1 MPRNHCRVPL
11 EQQSSVSAAS
21 QTTPAPASD
30 AHENTREVAP
40 MPSIRAL
47 AARAKHRGRGRPRIY
62 PRKTSSVHSLHPHFA
77 PAEPGSGDHDDALT
91 AAALPPAVSNQTSIT
106 AASQHE
112 VTQSA
117 DTFGAGA
124 VASAELPLPLPLS
137 PQGVPFSSSRITSA
151 SSLATAIPADAAQ
164 GGEET
169 ATFSSRPPLHS
180 STRSKAAVPTGV
192 AADEADRATLGAQPL
207 LPSMAACM
215 AACFG
220 WRLKRCSVSEEAQ
233 ITFVLQ
239 HRAIPVVRVTIE
251 SAGGAFAQACGAS
264 NETDAGAVRVNGTP
278 MSLPQCAA
286 YLQELTHA
294 LFTLSDTTRSAPL
307 KDRAPAA
314 EEGDSKGE
322 EDGNSV
328 SSPTVQAPPLLSPS
342 EQAKATERRAR
353 KRARSRSPLRHT
365 DSTASVSRTT
375 ELLSCATVPSLT
387 EGPAGPGGDGE
398 EASKKVSQPH
408 PPPLNSSDVTLSPA
422 PPTRPPPVSLAA
434 ADVKVEAESSLL
446 ATTPTRTS
454 EQENDVDTQ
463 PLSALSTLVA
473 TMEAG
478 ESSTPLPRAPPA
490 PRTNTGKPSVA
501 SRRAVSLADKG
512 EHHAPLA
519 SLTPPHAGLRTAT
532 FTMPLAFHHT
542 SASPLAAGAAPEEFD
557 VTSCNTGSN
566 GGHQSV
572 WCDSAGWS
580 TDSSQLWLAHTH
592 AASRA
597 FQCMPVPRCRV
608 PATTKVTQPLG
619 GEGAEGHGTST
630 ATPASSTVPLM
641 DSAAAAALA
650 GVQAL
655 QASEEEQRRYEGV
668 GADAGEGGS
677 DLGPSC
683 GRTALDVGQVG
694 HGAERQQTRSFPA
707 CPPRALLPVSGR
719 AVVEAQHRITDS
731 EEERGGEEG
740 AHGPRYVACAGG
752 IPSADRIV
760 IDHTYSTR
768 GSYVM
773 ASPVTTEGTTATPC
787 RLLALQRNP
796 QEDLHYHVYKRFMP
810 ADMRLAME
818 AEETL
823 TVGAG
828 DMAPLHGASAELSPA
843 YKLPPRAPAATTMID
858 ASGGDPFTDMDYVLR
873 HRPSIRR
880 IPMPDRVTQ
889 ARHVMLLSN
898 DAPVLNRCAKEEAH
912 LKHRLAQS
920 TAAFALTVQ
929 KSHAAAAREERSR
942 ESRLQAQFTA
952 LLSGTP
958 GVVMPPFVTPSPT
971 EGFTN
976 ASERASGYAATGAN
990 NRSVPDHTT
999 CTDATLLS
1007 SLGLKSSSTVAADGS
1022 ATPAASLP
1030 CALGFPEA
1038 YESSGFKSAIH
1049 WASVAHDETFLTAYG
1064 PRRIR
1069 KEAQTRAIAGA
1080 GGSPAARE
1088 AMPHRLMTSV
1098 ACYLLNQVLCA
1109 DAAVSELWRE
1119 KLRQPIFDAIFSSQ
1133 SIAMGHERSGAQRSG
1148 SLGDAAVTNAIVHRT
1163 LGPASSLLSG
1173 TATHSDPTMSFPPRT
1188 NEYATRHDFASLR
1201 LWTEEVTLEH
1211 LEKTSVCQRVRN
1223 LQNAMARRQIAVH
1236 LFQRRAHQAELQAVF
1251 TVWRTYT
1258 QQRRASRSALERYL
1272 VKRNHRHVVETVFL
1286 RWRRFSLRS
1295 KVEAVQRRLL
1305 NIAADRDCAAR
1316 KHATALH
1323 GLQDQLA
1330 SERRQ
1335 HVQETFERDTL
1346 HAQMLESHAV
1356 EIEALQLMLQMER
1369 LKTAQSG
1376 KWAMRWERVAKT
1388 FRPAKPCPAVPRPIW
1403 TLARTLLSAEEELA
1417 ATILK
1422 RSRDER
1428 VLLQIPYSMILQ
1440 ARRRLEQLLLA
1451 WVNVIMEAS
1460 PQASTWVTVEAFTQG
1475 RSSHPRGIL
1484 LSHKQPSS
1492 RKAAARR
1499 SGATAGAV
1507 AAGKDDSTC
1516 EFSIY
1521 TLMCLVRELRR
1532 CYAKAGLIEEAED
1545 WGTSDGVSVADCYQE
1560 LTHLFAAQSCGGLYP
1575 PLLVH
1580 CPTSPFWFTPEG
1592 VFGGPVSHL
1601 EGSKR
1606 QKREQH
1612 TTFTWLLASLLVGHI
1627 QIMRMLPLAD
1637 MGVPPGRLPMK
1648 GAATL
1653 RCKHE
1658 AEVTKLARISFPR
1671 RCGAPPA
1678 GSTAAPRGTSVV
1690 ASSTL
1695 LPKKRSVALPAAS
1708 SSRRAAAKASM
1719 ASAAAAGDVEGA
1731 GVATTEMTLEALL
1744 RARFKATH
1752 DSTSSDGRRALAGK
1766 DLTDAAEDSLS
1777 DIEVFLGMAQQ
1788 RRTKRLQGSEFLKDG
1803 AEDGHARSAAAAPAS
1818 ALGDNEEGE
1827 GGSRDNDAAAA
1838 ADTASTIYGDLL
1850 KSTVVLTGDQLR
1862 LLRSLPGRSHAFDTL
1877 RPIAIAQPEAASVV
1891 VGLSKDHSST
1901 ASYASAAPLY
1911 SFLLNTL
1918 DDTVARQQ
1926 WSGLARVV
1934 TSLVVRFHVLD
1945 ESEDAVRQ
1953 AAVLTPEE
1961 EESEELR
1968 SGSVSRRSPAERA
1981 GGSPPLS
1988 TTRLP
1993 PVSVGCAPSV
2003 AAEGKGGDGAA
2014 VMASPRSGGRIAAQ
2028 LHGFGHRSGI
2038 ELRRRGA
2045 YQTNSARKS
2054 FSFSSPIDLSAQ
2066 GAQSP
2071 EPSSSA
2077 APPISIEASEPMAPP
2092 PSEEYSAQMTSKD
2105 GNAFR
2110 PPMTA
2115 NAGATAGT
2123 AYGIR
2128 TDASAE
2134 VLAGRTRC
2142 WRGEQGAGHAALQ
2155 ISVLPSPAWSYGTAQ
2170 WPSECMPEEYPA
2182 ALVHASGAFRR
2193 PTRTPPHFRPMA
2205 LSSAKV
2211 SFLAIGNMLSLRRAL
2226 PVANAFSLLHPNKYC
2241 LTATGTYSIPQRN
2254 STLQT
2259 PRPSTLPAAAP
2270 VLGCSSDPMTA
2281 P

>member
-1 MPRNHCRVPL
+1 MT
-11 EQQSSVSAAS
+11 S
-21 QTTPAPASD
+21 
-30 AHENTREVAP
+30 RE
-40 MPSIRAL
+40 
-47 AARAKHRGRGRPRIY
+47 
-62 PRKTSSVHSLHPHFA
+62 
-77 PAEPGSGDHDDALT
+77 
-91 AAALPPAVSNQTSIT
+91 
-106 AASQHE
+106 
-112 VTQSA
+112 
-117 DTFGAGA
+117 
-124 VASAELPLPLPLS
+124 
-137 PQGVPFSSSRITSA
+137 
-151 SSLATAIPADAAQ
+151 
-164 GGEET
+164 
-169 ATFSSRPPLHS
+169 
-180 STRSKAAVPTGV
+180 
-192 AADEADRATLGAQPL
+192 
-207 LPSMAACM
+207 
-215 AACFG
+215 
-220 WRLKRCSVSEEAQ
+220 
-233 ITFVLQ
+233 
-239 HRAIPVVRVTIE
+239 
-251 SAGGAFAQACGAS
+251 
-264 NETDAGAVRVNGTP
+264 
-278 MSLPQCAA
+278 
-286 YLQELTHA
+286 
-294 LFTLSDTTRSAPL
+294 
-307 KDRAPAA
+307 
-314 EEGDSKGE
+314 
-322 EDGNSV
+322 
-328 SSPTVQAPPLLSPS
+328 
-342 EQAKATERRAR
+342 
-353 KRARSRSPLRHT
+353 
-365 DSTASVSRTT
+365 
-375 ELLSCATVPSLT
+375 
-387 EGPAGPGGDGE
+387 
-398 EASKKVSQPH
+398 
-408 PPPLNSSDVTLSPA
+408 
-422 PPTRPPPVSLAA
+422 
-434 ADVKVEAESSLL
+434 
-446 ATTPTRTS
+446 
-454 EQENDVDTQ
+454 
-463 PLSALSTLVA
+463 
-473 TMEAG
+473 
-478 ESSTPLPRAPPA
+478 
-490 PRTNTGKPSVA
+490 
-501 SRRAVSLADKG
+501 
-512 EHHAPLA
+512 
-519 SLTPPHAGLRTAT
+519 
-532 FTMPLAFHHT
+532 
-542 SASPLAAGAAPEEFD
+542 
-557 VTSCNTGSN
+557 
-566 GGHQSV
+566 
-572 WCDSAGWS
+572 
-580 TDSSQLWLAHTH
+580 
-592 AASRA
+592 
-597 FQCMPVPRCRV
+597 
-608 PATTKVTQPLG
+608 
-619 GEGAEGHGTST
+619 
-630 ATPASSTVPLM
+630 
-641 DSAAAAALA
+641 
-650 GVQAL
+650 
-655 QASEEEQRRYEGV
+655 
-668 GADAGEGGS
+668 
-677 DLGPSC
+677 
-683 GRTALDVGQVG
+683 
-694 HGAERQQTRSFPA
+694 
-707 CPPRALLPVSGR
+707 
-719 AVVEAQHRITDS
+719 
-731 EEERGGEEG
+731 
-740 AHGPRYVACAGG
+740 
-752 IPSADRIV
+752 
-760 IDHTYSTR
+760 
-768 GSYVM
+768 
-773 ASPVTTEGTTATPC
+773 
-787 RLLALQRNP
+787 
-796 QEDLHYHVYKRFMP
+796 
-810 ADMRLAME
+810 
-818 AEETL
+818 
-823 TVGAG
+823 
-828 DMAPLHGASAELSPA
+828 
-843 YKLPPRAPAATTMID
+843 
-858 ASGGDPFTDMDYVLR
+858 
-873 HRPSIRR
+873 
-880 IPMPDRVTQ
+880 RVTQ

-1777 DIEVFLGMAQQ
+1777 DIEVFLGMVPAQLQSLKGGTGANGTDDEDEDEDGSDDGDEDRWINGLLRRLFEAQDAEAQQ
-1788 RRTKRLQGSEFLKDG
+1788 RRTKRLQGSAFLKNG
-1803 AEDGHARSAAAAPAS
+1803 AEDGHARSAAATPAS

-1838 ADTASTIYGDLL
+1838 ADTASTIYGNLL

-2028 LHGFGHRSGI
+2028 LVPAAPPQRPQPPPFPSTTHGAQRRLPRAHSPPCVSTALDTGAALSQRAAEPGVPVLSRPKPFDVQGATATAAQPPATAVTSMTLGE

-2077 APPISIEASEPMAPP
+2077 APPISTEASEPMAPP
-2092 PSEEYSAQMTSKD
+2092 PSEEVHT
-2105 GNAFR
+2105 
-2110 PPMTA
+2110 PV
-2115 NAGATAGT
+2115 
-2123 AYGIR
+2123 I
-2128 TDASAE
+2128 
-2134 VLAGRTRC
+2134 
-2142 WRGEQGAGHAALQ
+2142 
-2155 ISVLPSPAWSYGTAQ
+2155 
-2170 WPSECMPEEYPA
+2170 PA
-2182 ALVHASGAFRR
+2182 AVLF
-2193 PTRTPPHFRPMA
+2193 
-2205 LSSAKV
+2205 
-2211 SFLAIGNMLSLRRAL
+2211 
-2226 PVANAFSLLHPNKYC
+2226 
-2241 LTATGTYSIPQRN
+2241 
-2254 STLQT
+2254 
-2259 PRPSTLPAAAP
+2259 PSQ
-2270 VLGCSSDPMTA
+2270 GD
-2281 P
+2281 

>member
-1 MPRNHCRVPL
+1 MT
-11 EQQSSVSAAS
+11 S
-21 QTTPAPASD
+21 
-30 AHENTREVAP
+30 RE
-40 MPSIRAL
+40 
-47 AARAKHRGRGRPRIY
+47 
-62 PRKTSSVHSLHPHFA
+62 
-77 PAEPGSGDHDDALT
+77 
-91 AAALPPAVSNQTSIT
+91 
-106 AASQHE
+106 
-112 VTQSA
+112 
-117 DTFGAGA
+117 
-124 VASAELPLPLPLS
+124 
-137 PQGVPFSSSRITSA
+137 
-151 SSLATAIPADAAQ
+151 
-164 GGEET
+164 
-169 ATFSSRPPLHS
+169 
-180 STRSKAAVPTGV
+180 
-192 AADEADRATLGAQPL
+192 
-207 LPSMAACM
+207 
-215 AACFG
+215 
-220 WRLKRCSVSEEAQ
+220 
-233 ITFVLQ
+233 
-239 HRAIPVVRVTIE
+239 
-251 SAGGAFAQACGAS
+251 
-264 NETDAGAVRVNGTP
+264 
-278 MSLPQCAA
+278 
-286 YLQELTHA
+286 
-294 LFTLSDTTRSAPL
+294 
-307 KDRAPAA
+307 
-314 EEGDSKGE
+314 
-322 EDGNSV
+322 
-328 SSPTVQAPPLLSPS
+328 
-342 EQAKATERRAR
+342 
-353 KRARSRSPLRHT
+353 
-365 DSTASVSRTT
+365 
-375 ELLSCATVPSLT
+375 
-387 EGPAGPGGDGE
+387 
-398 EASKKVSQPH
+398 
-408 PPPLNSSDVTLSPA
+408 
-422 PPTRPPPVSLAA
+422 
-434 ADVKVEAESSLL
+434 
-446 ATTPTRTS
+446 
-454 EQENDVDTQ
+454 
-463 PLSALSTLVA
+463 
-473 TMEAG
+473 
-478 ESSTPLPRAPPA
+478 
-490 PRTNTGKPSVA
+490 
-501 SRRAVSLADKG
+501 
-512 EHHAPLA
+512 
-519 SLTPPHAGLRTAT
+519 
-532 FTMPLAFHHT
+532 
-542 SASPLAAGAAPEEFD
+542 
-557 VTSCNTGSN
+557 
-566 GGHQSV
+566 
-572 WCDSAGWS
+572 
-580 TDSSQLWLAHTH
+580 
-592 AASRA
+592 
-597 FQCMPVPRCRV
+597 
-608 PATTKVTQPLG
+608 
-619 GEGAEGHGTST
+619 
-630 ATPASSTVPLM
+630 
-641 DSAAAAALA
+641 
-650 GVQAL
+650 
-655 QASEEEQRRYEGV
+655 
-668 GADAGEGGS
+668 
-677 DLGPSC
+677 
-683 GRTALDVGQVG
+683 
-694 HGAERQQTRSFPA
+694 
-707 CPPRALLPVSGR
+707 
-719 AVVEAQHRITDS
+719 
-731 EEERGGEEG
+731 
-740 AHGPRYVACAGG
+740 
-752 IPSADRIV
+752 
-760 IDHTYSTR
+760 
-768 GSYVM
+768 
-773 ASPVTTEGTTATPC
+773 
-787 RLLALQRNP
+787 
-796 QEDLHYHVYKRFMP
+796 
-810 ADMRLAME
+810 
-818 AEETL
+818 
-823 TVGAG
+823 
-828 DMAPLHGASAELSPA
+828 
-843 YKLPPRAPAATTMID
+843 
-858 ASGGDPFTDMDYVLR
+858 
-873 HRPSIRR
+873 
-880 IPMPDRVTQ
+880 RVTQ

-1258 QQRRASRSALERYL
+1258 QQRRASRIALERYL

-1388 FRPAKPCPAVPRPIW
+1388 FRPAKPCPAMPRPIW

-1422 RSRDER
+1422 RRRDER

-1440 ARRRLEQLLLA
+1440 ARRRLKQLLLA

-1606 QKREQH
+1606 RKREQH

-1731 GVATTEMTLEALL
+1731 GVATTEMTLDALL

-1752 DSTSSDGRRALAGK
+1752 DSTSSDSRRALAGK
-1766 DLTDAAEDSLS
+1766 DLIDAAEDSLS

-1803 AEDGHARSAAAAPAS
+1803 AEDGHARSAAATPAS

-2014 VMASPRSGGRIAAQ
+2014 RRLPRAHSPPCVSTALDTGAALSQRAAEPGVPLLSRPKPFDVQGATATAAQ
-2028 LHGFGHRSGI
+2028 PPATAVTSMTLGE

-2054 FSFSSPIDLSAQ
+2054 FSFSSPTDLSAQ

-2077 APPISIEASEPMAPP
+2077 APPISTEASEPMAPP

-2134 VLAGRTRC
+2134 VLAGRTRRWTC
-2142 WRGEQGAGHAALQ
+2142 SLADFRAPVARMVVWDGAVAFGMHARR
-2155 ISVLPSPAWSYGTAQ
+2155 ISGCTGARQ
-2170 WPSECMPEEYPA
+2170 RCISEA
-2182 ALVHASGAFRR
+2182 HAHAS
-2193 PTRTPPHFRPMA
+2193 TLPPSK
-2205 LSSAKV
+2205 L
-2211 SFLAIGNMLSLRRAL
+2211 FLTIGNMLSLRRAL